1 MSSSSTRGIIVAAVP
16 AFGAD
21 SAGTSVTAL
30 AAWMSYRAAR
40 SRRRSVSAPNPHRR
54 PPRPRRGLRE
64 HSRAHRGVRDR
75 GVRVRAG
82 SDGCRRGRRALHG
95 TSCMCRC
102 VGAGSGRGAAS
113 RRSWSWRWACW
124 RRLASRRAARSTCA
138 PRRIHVMAAA
148 MTATGATRASQGTTA
163 RTARATVAG
172 RVASEARETRPRARR
187 REGRGPPERSPCRP
201 PCGGACGRRSRLCGA
216 LDEDLGP
223 GRARGSRSTNAA
235 AVPTDRPRPGRAPLE
250 HAHRL
255 GELVD
260 RPHRGQVL
268 PAAHPVLDEIGSPD
282 RNDDKED
289 QTAGLHGDDVRALPE
304 PPPGTCGG
312 VSLM

>member
-1 MSSSSTRGIIVAAVP
+1 MARP
-16 AFGAD
+16 ACAGAW
-21 SAGTSVTAL
+21 AL
-30 AAWMSYRAAR
+30 APA
-40 SRRRSVSAPNPHRR
+40 
-54 PPRPRRGLRE
+54 
-64 HSRAHRGVRDR
+64 GVR
-75 GVRVRAG
+75 
-82 SDGCRRGRRALHG
+82 
-95 TSCMCRC
+95 
-102 VGAGSGRGAAS
+102 AS

-124 RRLASRRAARSTCA
+124 RRLVSRRAARSTCA

-172 RVASEARETRPRARR
+172 RVASEARRTRPRARR

-223 GRARGSRSTNAA
+223 GRAGGAHGVRTRLRFRQIGR
-235 AVPTDRPRPGRAPLE
+235 DQGRAPLE

-289 QTAGLHGDDVRALPE
+289 QTAGLHGDDVRASPSR
-304 PPPGTCGG
+304 PRGRAAVCR
-312 VSLM
+312 